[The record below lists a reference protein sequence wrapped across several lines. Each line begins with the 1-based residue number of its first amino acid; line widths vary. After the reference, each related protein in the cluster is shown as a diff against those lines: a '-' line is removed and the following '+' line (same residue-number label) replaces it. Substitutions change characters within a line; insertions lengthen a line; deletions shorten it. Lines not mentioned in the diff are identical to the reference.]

1 VRKRA
6 GPRRDFTPLQAI
18 ETRRNALNVEPS
30 MRGTGMS
37 NNPDRNTQV
46 STEVEGALPA
56 ATDAPPE
63 RPGEGPE
70 PTAHLAV
77 LLKEAEDEAA
87 RLKDAWLRAKA
98 ETENVRKQAQNDLAK
113 AHKYAI
119 ERFAQ
124 DLLTVKDAL
133 ELSLATPNATTEA
146 LKDGVELT
154 LKNLNA
160 AFDKA
165 RIVEIDPAGEKYDP
179 HRHQAMTM
187 IESAEPPGTV
197 VQVFQKGY
205 LLNDRVLR
213 PALVAVAKAKDGSA

>member
-1 VRKRA
+1 
-6 GPRRDFTPLQAI
+6 
-18 ETRRNALNVEPS
+18 
-30 MRGTGMS
+30 MS
-37 NNPDRNTQV
+37 NNPEQNTQV
-46 STEVEGALPA
+46 SAETEGGLPA
-56 ATDAPPE
+56 TVDPAGAVPE
-63 RPGEGPE
+63 AVERGPE
-70 PTAHLAV
+70 PAAHLAA

-87 RLKDAWLRAKA
+87 QLKDAWLRAKA
-98 ETENVRKQAQNDLAK
+98 ETDNVRKQAQNDIVK

-124 DLLTVKDAL
+124 ELLTVRDAL
-133 ELSLATPNATTEA
+133 ELALATPNAATEA

-154 LKNLNA
+154 LKNLDA

-165 RIVEIDPAGEKYDP
+165 RIVELDPAGEKYDP

-187 IESAEPPGTV
+187 IESDQPAGTI

-213 PALVAVAKAKDGSA
+213 PALVAVAKEARALRSPDDANR

>member
-1 VRKRA
+1 
-6 GPRRDFTPLQAI
+6 
-18 ETRRNALNVEPS
+18 
-30 MRGTGMS
+30 MS
-37 NNPDRNTQV
+37 NNPDQNTQV
-46 STEVEGALPA
+46 SAEVEGGLPA
-56 ATDAPPE
+56 PTDAPPE
-63 RPGEGPE
+63 RPDEGPE
-70 PTAHLAV
+70 PTAHLAA

-165 RIVEIDPAGEKYDP
+165 RIVEIDPTGEKYDP

-213 PALVAVAKAKDGSA
+213 PALVAVAKAKDDSA

>member
-1 VRKRA
+1 
-6 GPRRDFTPLQAI
+6 
-18 ETRRNALNVEPS
+18 
-30 MRGTGMS
+30 MS
-37 NNPDRNTQV
+37 NNPDQNTQV
-46 STEVEGALPA
+46 SAEVEGGLPA
-56 ATDAPPE
+56 PTDAALE

-70 PTAHLAV
+70 PTAHLAA
-77 LLKEAEDEAA
+77 LLKEAEDEAG

-113 AHKYAI
+113 AHKYAV

-160 AFDKA
+160 GFDKA
-165 RIVEIDPAGEKYDP
+165 RIVEIDPTGEKYDP

-205 LLNDRVLR
+205 LLNDRILR